1 MPTEN
6 KIRITAFLVFILTI
20 LYITTHSVWIPLFLL
35 IDFALRGSGYGKWSI
50 LGFLAEKIVS
60 IFNLE
65 QKPIYF
71 PPKQFAAQVGF
82 IFSLLLLVFNI
93 VEINSII
100 ISIILLICAGLEAF
114 ANFCVGCYVY
124 NFYYQIKNRP

>member
-20 LYITTHSVWIPLFLL
+20 LYITTHSIWIPLFLL
-35 IDFALRGSGYGKWSI
+35 IDFAFRGSGYGKWSV

-71 PPKQFAAQVGF
+71 PTETICSTSRIYFF
-82 IFSLLLLVFNI
+82 IDFTDF
-93 VEINSII
+93 
-100 ISIILLICAGLEAF
+100 
-114 ANFCVGCYVY
+114 
-124 NFYYQIKNRP
+124 